1 VVTLEG
7 EPGDSVVKF
16 RHLKQPMY
24 EVGPFDVSHDQ
35 VRGELTVE
43 TSDEIDWLEVVKA
56 AGDAGITAK
65 EAAVRMTGK
74 LTPTKAEVD
83 KARRRLNKTKGVASF
98 LIPPSRRD
106 VSGHTP
112 PTVDQA
118 EPGRP
123 LGRSRSRDHV
133 PGSLQK
139 DAGPMNRLW
148 AT

>member
-83 KARRRLNKTKGVASF
+83 KARRRLNKTKGLERTSRPTEAGGSEEHVWVAAS
-98 LIPPSRRD
+98 
-106 VSGHTP
+106 TP
-112 PTVDQA
+112 
-118 EPGRP
+118 G
-123 LGRSRSRDHV
+123 
-133 PGSLQK
+133 PGSQTRF
-139 DAGPMNRLW
+139 APIF
-148 AT
+148 